1 MFRIPSSFG
10 SRSFF
15 WLMLQLVQFFA
26 RNRTFIL
33 FVLLEVFSFWL
44 IIQNNSYW
52 SATYFNTSN
61 YYVAQILSVSNS
73 IREYVH
79 LREINDNLAK
89 ENLKLN
95 SLVARLQEQS
105 PLDAPAGYTPDSNF
119 ASRFKFIVSKVI
131 MTETSR
137 ANNYLTI
144 DKGLADGI
152 QPGMGVISAT
162 GVVGRVRSCSEH
174 FSVVTSILHSQ
185 FMVSSRLIRSSEIG
199 PARWQGKNP
208 ETIALMDISR
218 YKKVLKGDTA
228 VTSNYNS
235 VFPPGIMVGTVKNLS
250 VRSDQ
255 TFYDIE
261 LDVSTDFRS
270 LSYVYVVQ
278 NHTQA
283 EIDSLY
289 KPIEEERQ

>member
-1 MFRIPSSFG
+1 
-10 SRSFF
+10 
-15 WLMLQLVQFFA
+15 MLQLVQFFA

-61 YYVAQILSVSNS
+61 YYVAQILSISNS
-73 IREYVH
+73 AREYIH
-79 LREINDNLAK
+79 LREINDNLAQ

-95 SLVARLQEQS
+95 SMVARLQQQK
-105 PLDAPAGYTPDSNF
+105 PGDAPAGYTPDSLF
-119 ASRFKFIVSKVI
+119 ANRFEFVVSKVI

-144 DKGLADGI
+144 DKGSADGI
-152 QPGMGVISAT
+152 RPGMGVISAT

-174 FSVVTSILHSQ
+174 YSVVTSILHSQ
-185 FMVSSRLIRSSEIG
+185 FMVSSRLIRSGEIG
-199 PARWQGKNP
+199 PARWQSKDP
-208 ETIALMDISR
+208 ETIALLDISR

-235 VFPPGIMVGTVKNLS
+235 VFPPGIMVGTVKNIS

-255 TFYDIE
+255 TFYNIE
-261 LDVSTDFRS
+261 LDVATDFRS

-278 NHTQA
+278 NHMQ
-283 EIDSLY
+283 EEVEKLY
-289 KPIEEERQ
+289 QPIEEERR

>member
-1 MFRIPSSFG
+1 
-10 SRSFF
+10 
-15 WLMLQLVQFFA
+15 MLQLVQFFA

-52 SATYFNTSN
+52 STTYFNTSN

-73 IREYVH
+73 IREYAH
-79 LREINDNLAK
+79 LRKINDNLAH

-95 SLVARLQEQS
+95 SLVARLQQQK
-105 PLDAPAGYTPDSNF
+105 PVDAPTGYTPDSLFSN
-119 ASRFKFIVSKVI
+119 RFEFVVSKVI

-144 DKGLADGI
+144 DKGSADGI
-152 QPGMGVISAT
+152 RPGMGVISAT

-185 FMVSSRLIRSSEIG
+185 FMVSSRLIRSGEIG
-199 PARWQGKNP
+199 PARWQSKDP
-208 ETIALMDISR
+208 ETIALLDISR

-235 VFPPGIMVGTVKNLS
+235 VFPPGIMVGTVKDIS

-255 TFYDIE
+255 TFYNIE
-261 LDVSTDFRS
+261 LDVATDFRS

-278 NHTQA
+278 NHMQ
-283 EIDSLY
+283 EEVEKLYQPID
-289 KPIEEERQ
+289 EERR